1 MKYWGALKEFW
12 GPLWGLLSGWAFLS
26 VPGIGPV
33 LVAGP
38 LAGSTVATLDNA
50 AVFGG
55 LTALGAGLYSIGIS
69 REGVLACESA
79 VRNGKYLVL
88 VYGTVREVS
97 QAKSHPEPG
106 HSRGTG
112 YADASWRPA
121 RPADR
126 PRSFKV
132 CLQSLLISDPPR
144 NPEKQPGASQLQFMN
159 EEAEVLPHR
168 RVSKELHF

>member
-1 MKYWGALKEFW
+1 MEKISVAGTDDPTGSQTIGYYQGCSGMKYWGALKEFW

-38 LAGSTVATLDNA
+38 LAGWTIATLDNA

-79 VRNGKYLVL
+79 VRGGKYLVL
-88 VYGTVREVS
+88 VHGTAREVS
-97 QAKSHPEPG
+97 QAKVIL
-106 HSRGTG
+106 
-112 YADASWRPA
+112 A
-121 RPADR
+121 RPVQRTQQEAA
-126 PRSFKV
+126 RS
-132 CLQSLLISDPPR
+132 
-144 NPEKQPGASQLQFMN
+144 ASN
-159 EEAEVLPHR
+159 HT
-168 RVSKELHF
+168 